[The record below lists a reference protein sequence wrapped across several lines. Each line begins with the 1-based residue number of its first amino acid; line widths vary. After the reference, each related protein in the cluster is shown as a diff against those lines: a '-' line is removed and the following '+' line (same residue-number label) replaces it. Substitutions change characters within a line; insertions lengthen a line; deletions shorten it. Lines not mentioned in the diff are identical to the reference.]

1 MANSNTAAFGLIAAG
16 TIGSTPATQGQ
27 GKYYIETAY
36 ATSIFQGTSV
46 LMKAGYVNNGQAGVT
61 EKSICIFNGCFYN
74 AATTLKPTWANHWVG
89 LTAPANSENAQA
101 FVIDN
106 RDQLF
111 VGVGAAAVPQANIG
125 KTCGLTVVLA
135 AALTGGSTIN
145 GQSDSFLLTG
155 ATNNTL
161 HQWRLLRTAEDPSN
175 NDIASVNGS
184 YVVCHNLNQY
194 DSALTWQ

>member
-1 MANSNTAAFGLIAAG
+1 MANLNTAGFGLIAAG

-36 ATSIFQGTSV
+36 ATSIFQGASV
-46 LMKAGYVNNGQAGVT
+46 LMKAGYVNQGQAVVT
-61 EKSICIFNGCFYN
+61 QKSIGIFNGCFYN

-111 VGVGAAAVPQANIG
+111 VGVGAAAVPQTNIG

-135 AALTGGSTIN
+135 AALTGGSTIS

-155 ATNNTL
+155 ATHNTL
-161 HQWRLLRTAEDPSN
+161 RSMESIKNSRRS
-175 NDIASVNGS
+175 I
-184 YVVCHNLNQY
+184 
-194 DSALTWQ
+194 

>member
-1 MANSNTAAFGLIAAG
+1 
-16 TIGSTPATQGQ
+16 
-27 GKYYIETAY
+27 
-36 ATSIFQGTSV
+36 
-46 LMKAGYVNNGQAGVT
+46 MKAGYINQGQAVVT
-61 EKSICIFNGCFYN
+61 EKSIGIFNGCFYN

-111 VGVGAAAVPQANIG
+111 VGVGAAAVPQTNIG

-155 ATNNTL
+155 AMNNTL
-161 HQWRLLRTAEDPSN
+161 HQWRVLRTAEDPSN

>member
-1 MANSNTAAFGLIAAG
+1 MANLNTVGFGLIAAG

-36 ATSIFQGTSV
+36 ATSIFQGASV
-46 LMKAGYVNNGQAGVT
+46 LMKAGYINQGQAVVT
-61 EKSICIFNGCFYN
+61 EKSIGIFNGCFYN
-74 AATTLKPTWANHWVG
+74 AATTLKPTWSNHFVKA
-89 LTAPANSENAQA
+89 TAPANSENAQA

-106 RDQLF
+106 KDQLF
-111 VGVGAAAVPQANIG
+111 VGVGAAAVTQANIG
-125 KTCGLTVVLA
+125 KTCGLTVVA
-135 AALTGGSTIN
+135 AGVSTGGSTIN

-155 ATNNTL
+155 ALHATTN
-161 HQWRLLRTAEDPSN
+161 QWRVVRTAEDPSN